1 MKIKLVNAS
10 LLILIN
16 MEILQD
22 KYLKIVYIFQYVII
36 FGIIK
41 VNQILIQQWEEDKLK
56 FNKQKIIYKDRFE
69 NILINLYEFNL

>member
-69 NILINLYEFNL
+69 NILINL